1 MAIIY
6 NSLKNVWNNLLN
18 ESKTNIS
25 FLPFVLLMVSIPL
38 KLGINNVFLAMF
50 VVSVLFNKNKS
61 KLSFSFVLLLPI
73 VLFLWMGLSY
83 FWSID
88 SSRTLSAIPKEMA
101 LLIIPL
107 AFLFVSISKTQK
119 HQAISIY
126 SYAMVFFV
134 VFFLARAFVR
144 YAITQDSRVFFYH
157 GENEDD
163 YGLVPK
169 LLNAIHVSV
178 FVSIAFFYFFTQ
190 EVKSKSNI
198 ILSLLLFGFIVLLSS
213 KNIILVVL
221 VLIVV
226 YLLFYSKIANKMRLR
241 NLFVLIIILGLA
253 LSFGKIKERF
263 QAEFQQNTAKSLS
276 HNVIRKSIQN
286 VHNIS
291 IYEAWNNDKFYPNA
305 FFPGTAFRVYQAR
318 LFFEFLEEDPIYL
331 KGFGLNASF
340 SKIEEKGKKY
350 NVFLGD
356 ENNEGYQ
363 MKNFHNQYI
372 QNFAELGF
380 VGFALLIVILG
391 LNLKNAFK
399 SKDFIHIAF
408 AILMIS
414 LFLTESFLWRQR
426 GVVFFTVFY
435 CLFNS
440 FNFQTINNNNQRLI

>member
-25 FLPFVLLMVSIPL
+25 FLPLVLLMVSIPL
-38 KLGINNVFLAMF
+38 KLGINNVFLVVF
-50 VVSVLFNKNKS
+50 VVSILMNKS
-61 KLSFSFVLLLPI
+61 KSKFSFSLILMLPI
-73 VLFLWMGLSY
+73 LLFLWMGLSY

-88 SSRTLSAIPKEMA
+88 PSRTITAIPKEIA

-107 AFLFVSISKTQK
+107 SFSIFLISKSQK
-119 HQAISIY
+119 QISVRIY
-126 SYAMVFFV
+126 SFAMVFFV
-134 VFFLARAFVR
+134 VYYLVRAIIR

-169 LLNAIHVSV
+169 LLNAIHFSV
-178 FVSIAFFYFFTQ
+178 FVAIAFFYFFTQ
-190 EVKSKSNI
+190 EVKTKLNI
-198 ILSLLLFGFIVLLSS
+198 GLSLLLFGFIVLLSS
-213 KNIILVVL
+213 KNIFL
-221 VLIVV
+221 VLIILIAI

-241 NLFVLIIILGLA
+241 NLILFFVVVGLVF
-253 LSFGKIKERF
+253 SFGKIQERF
-263 QAEFQQNTAKSLS
+263 YLEFQSNTGKSIS
-276 HNVIRKSIQN
+276 HNVVSGLN
-286 VHNIS
+286 EGVNNLS
-291 IYEAWNNDKFYPNA
+291 IYDAWNKEKFTTND

-318 LFFEFLEEDPIYL
+318 LFFEFLEEEPIFW
-331 KGFGLNASF
+331 KGFGLNASLI
-340 SKIEEKGKKY
+340 KIEEKGKKY
-350 NVFLGD
+350 DVFLGD
-356 ENNEGYQ
+356 EKTEGYQ

-372 QNFAELGF
+372 QNFAELGVIGF
-380 VGFALLIVILG
+380 VLLILILG
-391 LNLKNAFK
+391 LNLKNALK

-435 CLFNS
+435 CLFN
-440 FNFQTINNNNQRLI
+440 TIHLSEKENKIK

>member
-25 FLPFVLLMVSIPL
+25 FLPLVLLMVSIPL
-38 KLGINNVFLAMF
+38 KLGINNVFLVVF
-50 VVSVLFNKNKS
+50 VVSILMNKS
-61 KLSFSFVLLLPI
+61 KSRFSFSLVLMLPI
-73 VLFLWMGLSY
+73 LLFLWMGLSY

-88 SSRTLSAIPKEMA
+88 PSRTINAIPKEIA

-107 AFLFVSISKTQK
+107 SFSIFLISKNQKLISIRIYSFAMVLFVVYYLVR
-119 HQAISIY
+119 AII
-126 SYAMVFFV
+126 
-134 VFFLARAFVR
+134 R
-144 YAITQDSRVFFYH
+144 YTITQDSRVFFYH

-169 LLNAIHVSV
+169 LLNAIHFSV
-178 FVSIAFFYFFTQ
+178 FVAIAFFYFFTQ
-190 EVKSKSNI
+190 EVKSKLNI
-198 ILSLLLFGFIVLLSS
+198 GLSLLLFGFIVLLSS
-213 KNIILVVL
+213 KNIILV
-221 VLIVV
+221 LIILIAI

-241 NLFVLIIILGLA
+241 NLIVLLTILGLA

-263 QAEFQQNTAKSLS
+263 EAEFQQNTAKSLS
-276 HNVIRKSIQN
+276 HNVIKKSVQN

-291 IYEAWNNDKFYPNA
+291 IYEAWNNEKFYPNA

-318 LFFEFLEEDPIYL
+318 LFFEFLEEEPIFWN
-331 KGFGLNASF
+331 GFGLNASLI
-340 SKIEEKGKKY
+340 KIEEKGKKY
-350 NVFLGD
+350 DVFLGD
-356 ENNEGYQ
+356 KKTEGYQ

-372 QNFAELGF
+372 QNFAELGVIGF
-380 VGFALLIVILG
+380 VLLILILG

-426 GVVFFTVFY
+426 GIVFFALFY
-435 CLFNS
+435 CFFNHKDALLPLKS
-440 FNFQTINNNNQRLI
+440 KS

>member
-25 FLPFVLLMVSIPL
+25 FLPLVLLMVSIPL
-38 KLGINNVFLAMF
+38 KLGINNVFLVVF
-50 VVSVLFNKNKS
+50 VVSILMNKNKS
-61 KLSFSFVLLLPI
+61 KLSFSLVLMLPI

-88 SSRTLSAIPKEMA
+88 PSRTINAIPKEIT

-107 AFLFVSISKTQK
+107 SFSFFLISKSQK
-119 HQAISIY
+119 QTSIRIY
-126 SYAMVFFV
+126 SFAMVFFV
-134 VFFLARAFVR
+134 VYYLVRAIIR

-169 LLNAIHVSV
+169 LLNAIHFSV
-178 FVSIAFFYFFTQ
+178 FVAIAFFYFFTQ
-190 EVKSKSNI
+190 EVKTKLNI
-198 ILSLLLFGFIVLLSS
+198 GLSLLLFGFIVLLSS
-213 KNIILVVL
+213 KNIFL
-221 VLIVV
+221 VLIILIAI

-241 NLFVLIIILGLA
+241 NLILFFVVVGLVF
-253 LSFGKIKERF
+253 SFGKIQERF
-263 QAEFQQNTAKSLS
+263 YLEFQSNTGKSIS
-276 HNVIRKSIQN
+276 HNVVSGLN
-286 VHNIS
+286 EGVNNLS
-291 IYEAWNNDKFYPNA
+291 IYDAWNKEKFTTND

-318 LFFEFLEEDPIYL
+318 LFFEFLEEEPIFW
-331 KGFGLNASF
+331 KGFGLNASLI
-340 SKIEEKGKKY
+340 KIEEKGKKY
-350 NVFLGD
+350 DVFLGD
-356 ENNEGYQ
+356 EKTEGYQ

-372 QNFAELGF
+372 QNFAELGVIGF
-380 VGFALLIVILG
+380 VLLILILG
-391 LNLKNAFK
+391 LNLKNALK

-426 GVVFFTVFY
+426 GMVFFALFY
-435 CLFNS
+435 CLFNHKDA
-440 FNFQTINNNNQRLI
+440 LIPLKSKS

>member
-25 FLPFVLLMVSIPL
+25 FLPLVLLMVSIPL
-38 KLGINNVFLAMF
+38 KLGINNVFLVVF
-50 VVSVLFNKNKS
+50 VVSILMNKNKS
-61 KLSFSFVLLLPI
+61 KLSFSLVLMLPI
-73 VLFLWMGLSY
+73 LLFLWMGLSY

-88 SSRTLSAIPKEMA
+88 PSRTINAIPKEIA

-107 AFLFVSISKTQK
+107 SFSIFLISKSQK
-119 HQAISIY
+119 QTSIRIY
-126 SYAMVFFV
+126 SFAMVFFV
-134 VFFLARAFVR
+134 VYYLVRAIIR

-169 LLNAIHVSV
+169 LLNAIHFSV
-178 FVSIAFFYFFTQ
+178 FVAIAFFYFFTQ
-190 EVKSKSNI
+190 EVKTKLNI
-198 ILSLLLFGFIVLLSS
+198 GLSLLLFGFIVLLSS
-213 KNIILVVL
+213 KNIFL
-221 VLIVV
+221 VLIILIAI

-241 NLFVLIIILGLA
+241 NLILFFVVVGLVF
-253 LSFGKIKERF
+253 SFGKIQERF
-263 QAEFQQNTAKSLS
+263 YLEFQSNTGKSIS
-276 HNVIRKSIQN
+276 HNVVSGLN
-286 VHNIS
+286 EGVNNLS
-291 IYEAWNNDKFYPNA
+291 IYDAWNNEKFTTND

-318 LFFEFLEEDPIYL
+318 LFFEFLEEEPIFW
-331 KGFGLNASF
+331 KGFGLNASLI
-340 SKIEEKGKKY
+340 KIEEKGKKY
-350 NVFLGD
+350 DVFLGD
-356 ENNEGYQ
+356 EKTEGYQ

-372 QNFAELGF
+372 QNFAELGVIGF
-380 VGFALLIVILG
+380 VLLILILG

-426 GVVFFTVFY
+426 GMVFFALFY
-435 CLFNS
+435 CLFNHKDA
-440 FNFQTINNNNQRLI
+440 LIPLKSKS

>member
-25 FLPFVLLMVSIPL
+25 FLPLVLLMVSIPL
-38 KLGINNVFLAMF
+38 KLGINNVFLVIFF
-50 VVSVLFNKNKS
+50 VSILFNKYKS
-61 KLSFSFVLLLPI
+61 KLTFSLVLMLPI
-73 VLFLWMGLSY
+73 LLFLWMGLSY

-88 SSRTLSAIPKEMA
+88 PSRTINAIPKEIT

-107 AFLFVSISKTQK
+107 SFSFFLISKSQK
-119 HQAISIY
+119 QTSIRIY
-126 SYAMVFFV
+126 SFAMVFFV
-134 VFFLARAFVR
+134 VYYLVRAIIR

-169 LLNAIHVSV
+169 LLNAIHFSV
-178 FVSIAFFYFFTQ
+178 FVAIAFFYFFTQ
-190 EVKSKSNI
+190 EVKTKLNI
-198 ILSLLLFGFIVLLSS
+198 GLSLLLFVFIVLLSS
-213 KNIILVVL
+213 KNIFL
-221 VLIVV
+221 VLIILIAI

-241 NLFVLIIILGLA
+241 NLILFFVVIGLVF
-253 LSFGKIKERF
+253 SFGKIQERF
-263 QAEFQQNTAKSLS
+263 YLEFQSNTGKSIS
-276 HNVIRKSIQN
+276 HNVVSGLN
-286 VHNIS
+286 EGVNNLS
-291 IYEAWNNDKFYPNA
+291 IYDAWNKEKFTTND

-318 LFFEFLEEDPIYL
+318 LFFEFLEEEPIFW
-331 KGFGLNASF
+331 KGFGLNASLI
-340 SKIEEKGKKY
+340 KIEEKGKKY
-350 NVFLGD
+350 DVFLGD
-356 ENNEGYQ
+356 EKTEGYQ

-372 QNFAELGF
+372 QNFAELGVIGF
-380 VGFALLIVILG
+380 VLLILILG

-426 GVVFFTVFY
+426 GMVFFALFY
-435 CLFNS
+435 CLFNHKDA
-440 FNFQTINNNNQRLI
+440 LIPLKSKS